1 MREKMTTTY
10 ELYQD
15 AKEAVG
21 GQQGEDN
28 TNFCT

>member
-1 MREKMTTTY
+1 MTTTY

-21 GQQGEDN
+21 GQQGEEADN

>member
-1 MREKMTTTY
+1 MTTTY
-10 ELYQD
+10 VLYQD

-21 GQQGEDN
+21 GQQGEEADN